1 MLIRMHET
9 TMRVSRANRDEVK
22 TIAKE
27 QGVTIDQALSLLLRR
42 FRQQE
47 MGEALA
53 AVPLNEADRAVL
65 DAGAATLA
73 GG

>member
-1 MLIRMHET
+1 MLFRMQDT
-9 TMRVSRANRDEVK
+9 TMRVSRTNRDEVK
-22 TIAKE
+22 ALADE
-27 QGVTIDQALSLLLRR
+27 HGVTIDQALSLLLRR

-53 AVPLNEADRAVL
+53 ARSLDEADRLVL
-65 DAGAATLA
+65 DAGAATVA